1 MTGLGCNDSV
11 LSPLVQEPIK
21 SLRRIIL
28 SRGNGFFTFGV
39 KM

>member
-1 MTGLGCNDSV
+1 MTGLRCNDSV
-11 LSPLVQEPIK
+11 LSPLVQEPIPK
-21 SLRRIIL
+21 VERIIL